1 MNKIAAF
8 LNNMDARAWRTVW
21 VSLAL
26 LGGVGVLMVLGKSG
40 AFGFADHIDEQL
52 AGFRNSPW
60 GLPAT
65 ILVFIVTSFIAAPQ
79 FVLMAACIVAF
90 GPWLGSVYAMAGQM
104 AVAWLHFYMGR
115 WGGRELVER
124 FGGDTINRLS
134 NFIGRNDFLASM
146 IVRSVPT
153 APAIVVNMAFG
164 ASKANF
170 WRFMAGCFIGS
181 LPKTLIVA
189 LLGQSVMSAMG
200 GGLVVAVGGV
210 VAVVGIWIFVALAAR
225 RAVRGESDEP
235 SETAPAEPSAKTNK
249 SGV

>member
-8 LNNMDARAWRTVW
+8 LNNMDARAWRTIW

-26 LGGVGVLMVLGKSG
+26 LGGVGALLVLGKSG
-40 AFGFADHIDEQL
+40 VFGFADHIDEQL

-65 ILVFIVTSFIAAPQ
+65 IAVFILTAFIAAPQ
-79 FVLMAACIVAF
+79 FVLMAGCVVAF

-104 AVAWLHFYMGR
+104 ASAWLHFYMGR
-115 WGGRELVER
+115 WGGRGLVER
-124 FGGDTINRLS
+124 FGGNTINRMS
-134 NFIGRNDFLASM
+134 SFIGRNDFLASL

-164 ASKANF
+164 ASKADF
-170 WRFMAGCFIGS
+170 WRFMAGCFVGS
-181 LPKTLIVA
+181 IPKTLIVA

-200 GGLVVAVGGV
+200 GGVLLAVGGV
-210 VAVVGIWIFVALAAR
+210 VAVVGIWIVVALAAR
-225 RAVRGESDEP
+225 RAVHRDDPPEGP
-235 SETAPAEPSAKTNK
+235 PPVA
-249 SGV
+249 

>member
-26 LGGVGVLMVLGKSG
+26 LGGVGVLMILGKSG

-52 AGFRNSPW
+52 AGLRNSPW

-65 ILVFIVTSFIAAPQ
+65 ILVFILTAFIAAPQ

-104 AVAWLHFYMGR
+104 TSAWLHFYMGR
-115 WGGRELVER
+115 WGGRELVDR
-124 FGGDTINRLS
+124 YGGNTVSRLS
-134 NFIGRNDFLASM
+134 AFIGRNDFLASM

-164 ASKANF
+164 ASKANV
-170 WRFMAGCFIGS
+170 WRVMAGCFIGS
-181 LPKTLIVA
+181 IPKTLIVA

-200 GGLVVAVGGV
+200 GGIVLAVGGV
-210 VAVVGIWIFVALAAR
+210 IAVVGIWIVVALAAR
-225 RAVRGESDEP
+225 KAVQGEPDLKAEGEAQASP
-235 SETAPAEPSAKTNK
+235 NETVAK
-249 SGV
+249 S

>member
-1 MNKIAAF
+1 MNKIVAF
-8 LNNMDARAWRTVW
+8 LTNMDARAWRTIW

-26 LGGVGVLMVLGKSG
+26 LGGVAVLMILGRSG

-52 AGFRNSPW
+52 AGLRNSPW

-65 ILVFIVTSFIAAPQ
+65 IVVFILTAFIAAPQ

-104 AVAWLHFYMGR
+104 ASAWLHFYMGR
-115 WGGRELVER
+115 LGGRELVER
-124 FGGDTINRLS
+124 YGGNTVNRLS
-134 NFIGRNDFLASM
+134 GFIGRNDFLASM

-164 ASKANF
+164 ASKAKF
-170 WRFMAGCFIGS
+170 WRFMAGCFLGS
-181 LPKTLIVA
+181 IPKTLIVA

-200 GGLVVAVGGV
+200 GGVVLAVGGV
-210 VAVVGIWIFVALAAR
+210 IAVVSIWIVVALAAR
-225 RAVRGESDEP
+225 RAVQGEPDLKPENTPEP
-235 SETAPAEPSAKTNK
+235 APNETVAK
-249 SGV
+249 S